1 MQIGNRDFQTRGRT
15 YVMGILN
22 VTPDSFSDGGRWN
35 SVDAALRR
43 AEEMAAQGADLI
55 DVGGESTRPGH
66 TPLSPQEELDRVLP
80 VIEAL
85 KQNVDLPVSLDT
97 SKATVAQAGLEAGVD
112 LINDVWG
119 LKGDAEMAGVI
130 ARAGV
135 PCCLM
140 HNRKQARYG
149 LFLVDLLTDLEETLS
164 LAVQA
169 GIPKERIILDPGVG
183 FAKSQQQNLTV
194 LHRLEELHS
203 LGCPLLLGASRKSVI
218 GNVLGTPPEQRL
230 EGTLTTTVLAVLKG
244 CMFVRVHDVEENVR
258 AIRMTEAILRE
269 G

>member
-1 MQIGNRDFQTRGRT
+1 MKIGNRDFAAKGHT

-43 AEEMAAQGADLI
+43 AEEMKAQGADLV

-66 TPLSPQEELDRVLP
+66 TPLSAQEELDRVLP
-80 VIEAL
+80 VVEAL
-85 KQNVDLPVSLDT
+85 KRNVDLPLSLDT
-97 SKATVAQAGLEAGVD
+97 SKAAVAKAGLEAGVD

-119 LKGDAEMAGVI
+119 LKRDPDMAGVI
-130 ARAGV
+130 AAAGA

-140 HNRKQARYG
+140 HNRERANYG
-149 LFLVDLLTDLEETLS
+149 LFLVDLLTDLQETL
-164 LAVQA
+164 AIAEKA
-169 GIPKERIILDPGVG
+169 GIARERIILDPGVG
-183 FAKSQQQNLTV
+183 FAKGQEQNLTV
-194 LHRLEELHS
+194 LNRLEELHS
-203 LGCPLLLGASRKSVI
+203 LGCPILLGASRKSVI

-244 CMFVRVHDVEENVR
+244 CMFVRVHDVAENVR
-258 AIRMTEAILRE
+258 AVRMAEAILRE

>member
-97 SKATVAQAGLEAGVD
+97 SKATVAQAGLEAGAD

-164 LAVQA
+164 LAGQA

-183 FAKSQQQNLTV
+183 FAKNQQQNLTV

-230 EGTLTTTVLAVLKG
+230 EGTLTTTVLSVLKG

-258 AIRMTEAILRE
+258 AIRMTEAILQE